1 MTLSE
6 VMKMTRA
13 WPKDKTIPRKLAAA
27 INEAKE
33 EDRDKMGFLIE
44 GLYVDCN
51 SDKDFEL
58 IKKYFGD

>member
-33 EDRDKMGFLIE
+33 EDKEKMGFLIE
-44 GLYVDCN
+44 GLKVDCK
-51 SDKDFEL
+51 SDKDISIL
-58 IKKYFGD
+58 IAVFD

>member
-33 EDRDKMGFLIE
+33 EDKEKMGFLIE
-44 GLYVDCN
+44 GLYVDCEA
-51 SDKDFEL
+51 DKDISILKDVF
-58 IKKYFGD
+58 D